1 MRHLR
6 FDQRVQLRNASL
18 IGGETV
24 SLGSGSEQNMMIYD
38 VEFIRRLPGRD
49 EPEVID
55 TKNTMAA
62 SLGEAIHRADLSLRT
77 VGFRV
82 RPECFRIRINGGP
95 IIFQSRL
102 PAAAIK

>member
-1 MRHLR
+1 
-6 FDQRVQLRNASL
+6 
-18 IGGETV
+18 
-24 SLGSGSEQNMMIYD
+24 MIYD

-49 EPEVID
+49 EPDVID
-55 TKNTMAA
+55 TRNTMAS
-62 SLGEAIHRADLSLRT
+62 SLGEAIHHADLSLRT

-82 RPECFRIRINGGP
+82 RPEYFRIRINGGP

>member
-1 MRHLR
+1 
-6 FDQRVQLRNASL
+6 
-18 IGGETV
+18 
-24 SLGSGSEQNMMIYD
+24 MMKFE

-55 TKNTMAA
+55 IRNTLAA
-62 SLGEAIHRADLSLRT
+62 SLGEVIRHADLSLRT
-77 VGFRV
+77 IGFRV
-82 RPECFRIRINGGP
+82 RPECFRVRINGGP